1 MKQLNKYTDE
11 STIIHDIKVTTEIN
25 ELLGVEMATKERYSK
40 ILTIRIDPALFEEL
54 RKEVESKDMDI
65 SEFIRGCLRT
75 GMYLHEMNTA
85 LRSRRG
91 DLFD

>member
-1 MKQLNKYTDE
+1 ME
-11 STIIHDIKVTTEIN
+11 
-25 ELLGVEMATKERYSK
+25 KEGKYSK
-40 ILTIRIDPALFEEL
+40 VLTIRIDPALFEEL

-75 GMYLHEMNTA
+75 GIYLHEMNTA